1 MKPSRRKGVDSAMMD
16 KERLVSILDGFSNV
30 SVVVIGDFFL
40 DKYLLIDPSLN
51 EVSLETGLTA
61 FQVVGKRCSPGA
73 AGTICNNLASLGV
86 GKIYALSVIG
96 DDGEGYELLKELK
109 RRGVITD
116 YVFVCEERFTPTY
129 TKPMMLRDGKE
140 IEMER
145 QDIKNRVPLPAE
157 IEDKLIGALST
168 LVHSV
173 DAVIVQDQVQE
184 RNCGVITDRVR
195 EFICSLPKR
204 FPEKV
209 FYADSRTRI
218 GEFKDVVV
226 KPNRY
231 EAALAVG
238 EEWCERMGVK
248 DAMRIG
254 KLLYER
260 VGKTVFLT
268 MGEDGILVI
277 SDRGTTHIPAVPVEG
292 EIDIVGAGDS
302 VTAGIVPSLCV
313 GASDVEAA
321 FIGNLAASVTIK
333 QIGTTGIATKEEI
346 IKHFERYYECKG

>member
-1 MKPSRRKGVDSAMMD
+1 MMD
-16 KERLVSILDGFSNV
+16 KERLMSILDSFSNV

-61 FQVVGKRCSPGA
+61 FQVVGRRCSPGA
-73 AGTICNNLASLGV
+73 AGTICNNLASLSV

-96 DDGEGYELLKELK
+96 DDGEGYELLKGLK
-109 RRGVITD
+109 RRGVVTD
-116 YVFVCEERFTPTY
+116 HIFVCEERFTPTY

-140 IEMER
+140 VEMER
-145 QDIKNRVPLPAE
+145 QDIKNRLPLPAE
-157 IEDKLIGALST
+157 IEDRLIDALST
-168 LVHSV
+168 LIHNV

-195 EFICSLPKR
+195 EFICGLARRS
-204 FPEKV
+204 PEKV
-209 FYADSRTRI
+209 FYADSRVRI
-218 GEFKDVVV
+218 GEFKDVMV

-238 EEWCERMGVK
+238 EEWKEGMGIE

-268 MGEDGILVI
+268 MGENGILVI
-277 SDRGTTHIPAVPVEG
+277 SDKGATHIPAVKVEG

-333 QIGTTGIATKEEI
+333 QIGTTGVATREKI
-346 IKHFERYYECKG
+346 IEHFERYYECKG